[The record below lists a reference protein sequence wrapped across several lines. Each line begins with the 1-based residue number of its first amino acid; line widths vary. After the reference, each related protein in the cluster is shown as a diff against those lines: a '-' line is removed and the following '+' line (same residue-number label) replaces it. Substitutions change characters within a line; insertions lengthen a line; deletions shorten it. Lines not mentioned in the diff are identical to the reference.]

1 MMNFISYPDFDKLRE
16 GDTQWALFDIRDSAE
31 ADAAHIPGVCFL
43 PRRMIEL
50 RIRSLVPDVRTPIV
64 IYDDG
69 ASERAEMALEAFAR
83 VGYRNVRVL
92 EGGLLEWLRKRRFF
106 ISGTNVP
113 SKIFAERMHEARGVP
128 QISALE
134 LKEWQ
139 DRNKECIVCDIR
151 SPVEY
156 ANNRI
161 PHAIGAFGVDVALV
175 AEDLKEKGL
184 PVVVHCSG
192 RTRGLI
198 ACQSLRELGLKDVY
212 ALENGTMGWQLA
224 RFALERGQSAGVMT
238 ATAKSIDAGRGSAK
252 KLALSAGVVE
262 LTAQELRALT
272 TERGGDRKNVYLYDV
287 RQVEE
292 YVVEHIEGAQTLPGG
307 LAVQRADDF
316 APVRRGAVVFVDDDT
331 GRAHLTAFW
340 FRKMGWPCVYVL
352 RGGQQAWKAAGYAT
366 AAGRGRTAPL
376 GFDQAK
382 AQTTYIKAD
391 VLASLARK
399 PLVVHV
405 DTSKSYKTARVPGSI
420 WIPYCWVEFRWGKY
434 VTSHDARII
443 LTCRTGL
450 HSTYSAANLK
460 RLGYTSVE
468 VLEGGV
474 NAWKSAFAV
483 ENNRPADTVVT
494 SPPDVATPPYES
506 SLENMNEYL
515 AWERQLTADV
525 PESVL
530 QSWPT

>member
-1 MMNFISYPDFDKLRE
+1 MMNSISFPDFDTLRE
-16 GDTQWALFDIRDSAE
+16 GDTEWALFDIRDSAE
-31 ADAAHIPGVCFL
+31 ADAAHIPGACFL

-50 RIRSLVPDVRTPIV
+50 RIRGLVPDVRTPIV

-69 ASERAEMALEAFAR
+69 ASERADLALQAFAR

-92 EGGLLEWLRKRRFF
+92 EGGLLAWLRRRRFF

-113 SKIFAERMHEARGVP
+113 SKIFAERMHEIKNVP

-139 DRNKECIVCDIR
+139 DRNKKCIICDIR

-161 PHAIGAFGVDVALV
+161 PHAIGAFGVDLALV
-175 AEDLKEKGL
+175 ADDLKEKGL
-184 PVVVHCSG
+184 PIVVHCSG

-224 RFALERGQSAGVMT
+224 RFALERGRPRGVMT
-238 ATAKSIDAGRGSAK
+238 ATAKSVDAGRGSTK
-252 KLALSAGVVE
+252 KLALSAGVGE
-262 LTAQELRALT
+262 LTAHELRALAA
-272 TERGGDRKNVYLYDV
+272 ECGDHRKNVYVYDV

-316 APVRRGAVVFVDDDT
+316 APVRRGAVICVDDDT

-340 FRKMGWPCVYVL
+340 FRKMGWPRVYVL
-352 RGGQQAWKAAGYAT
+352 RGGLQAWKAAGYAT
-366 AAGRGRTAPL
+366 AAGRERTAPL

-382 AQTTYIKAD
+382 AETAYIKAD
-391 VLASLARK
+391 VLANLDRK

-405 DTSKSYKTARVPGSI
+405 HTSKSYQSGRIPGSI
-420 WIPYCWVEFRWGKY
+420 WIPYGWLEYRLGNY
-434 VTSHDARII
+434 VTSHDAPII
-443 LTCRTGL
+443 LTCRTGV
-450 HSTYSAANLK
+450 HSTYAAANLK
-460 RLGYTSVE
+460 RLGFTSVR

-483 ENNRPADTVVT
+483 ENDWPANAAAT
-494 SPPDVATPPYES
+494 SPPDVVTPPYES
-506 SLENMNEYL
+506 SLEGMGEYL
-515 AWERQLTADV
+515 AWEQQLTSDV

-530 QSWPT
+530 